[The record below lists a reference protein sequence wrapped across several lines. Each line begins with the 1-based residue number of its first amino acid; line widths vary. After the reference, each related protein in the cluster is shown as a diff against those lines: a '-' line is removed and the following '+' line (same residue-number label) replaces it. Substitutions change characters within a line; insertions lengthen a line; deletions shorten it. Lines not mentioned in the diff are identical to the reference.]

1 MLFLLLQV
9 VAETFYALSSM
20 NKIIKFFGGMSAL
33 VSTLSQDDRDNVQNE
48 NCLHSRGIHD
58 ALSEISPKAAS
69 FIAKKVGGT
78 VEKFLHDNKFS
89 ELPAEKLEDVF
100 DGFEASRIAFIH
112 NECMISMVECDKRKD
127 ITKLEDHII
136 NDGEKGSIFCSR
148 ARYLPDISVK
158 LARQNGFILPED
170 IDEKLKNNEKLKIR
184 PLMIHCYGVSSSNTA
199 AQLTTA
205 VCNAFGIKTGVAENA
220 VEIVKQFIE
229 QENKKNKDE
238 NIVIIPYITGFS
250 LGGMFA
256 GTIATKLNYGSCLFN
271 PWGMGSNLCKFVGED
286 AWNLANE
293 QKDQH
298 LIFSTEFDFT
308 SSSASPLS
316 SFAKSP
322 GRKIIME
329 NIGLGDDFH
338 PVETHTKYRDVFQHY
353 INRKQRK
360 TSSGNKAKPIDKKH
374 KFDCLVSLIL
384 HTVSTGIR
392 YVCLTCMYVILLLL
406 LCARSINNPI
416 LYF

>member
-9 VAETFYALSSM
+9 ALRTFCTMCSM
-20 NKIIKFFGGMSAL
+20 EEIAKFIKGISAL
-33 VSTLSQDDRDNVQNE
+33 VSTLSQDDRDDVRNE
-48 NCLHSRGIHD
+48 NCLHSREIQD
-58 ALSEISPKAAS
+58 ALSEISSKAAS
-69 FIAKKVGGT
+69 FIAKKVGGN
-78 VEKFLHDNKFS
+78 VEKFLDDSKFL
-89 ELPAEKLEDVF
+89 ELPAEKLEDVI

-148 ARYLPDISVK
+148 ARYLSDISVK

-170 IDEKLKNNEKLKIR
+170 IDERLKNNEKLKIR
-184 PLMIHCYGVSSSNTA
+184 PLMIHCYGVSSSNTV

-205 VCNAFGIKTGVAENA
+205 VCNGFGIKTGAAENA
-220 VEIVKQFIE
+220 VKIVKQFIE
-229 QENKKNKDE
+229 QENKKNKDK
-238 NIVIIPYITGFS
+238 NIVIVPYITGFS

-271 PWGMGSNLCKFVGED
+271 PCGMGNDLCEFVGED
-286 AWNLANE
+286 AWNLANK

-298 LIFSTEFDFT
+298 LTFSTEFDFT

-316 SFAKSP
+316 RLVKSP

-329 NIGLGDDFH
+329 NIGLGDHLH
-338 PVETHTKYRDVFQHY
+338 PVETHTKYRDVFQRH
-353 INRKQRK
+353 IDRKQQGILSDDKAKSVDKKQKIASNGDTKK
-360 TSSGNKAKPIDKKH
+360 TSKQ
-374 KFDCLVSLIL
+374 
-384 HTVSTGIR
+384 
-392 YVCLTCMYVILLLL
+392 
-406 LCARSINNPI
+406 
-416 LYF
+416 

>member
-1 MLFLLLQV
+1 MHFAKILFLLLQV
-9 VAETFYALSSM
+9 TAKTFHALSSM
-20 NKIIKFFGGMSAL
+20 NKITKFFGGISAL
-33 VSTLSQDDRDNVQNE
+33 VSTLSQDDRDDVRNE

-58 ALSEISPKAAS
+58 ALSEISSKTAS
-69 FIAKKVGGT
+69 FIAKKVGGR
-78 VEKFLHDNKFS
+78 VEKFLDDNKFS

-100 DGFEASRIAFIH
+100 DGFEASRITFIH
-112 NECMISMVECDKRKD
+112 NECMINMVECDKRED

-136 NDGEKGSIFCSR
+136 NDGKNGSIFCSR

-158 LARQNGFILPED
+158 LARQNGFVLPKD

-205 VCNAFGIKTGVAENA
+205 VCNGFGIKTGVAKNA
-220 VEIVKQFIE
+220 VDIVKQFVE

-238 NIVIIPYITGFS
+238 NIVIVPYITGFS

-271 PWGMGSNLCKFVGED
+271 PWGMGNNLCEFVGKG

-298 LIFSTEFDFT
+298 LTFSTEFDFT

-316 SFAKSP
+316 RLVKSP

-338 PVETHTKYRDVFQHY
+338 PVETHTKYRDVFQRY
-353 INRKQRK
+353 INRKQQKMISNEDTKK
-360 TSSGNKAKPIDKKH
+360 TSN
-374 KFDCLVSLIL
+374 
-384 HTVSTGIR
+384 
-392 YVCLTCMYVILLLL
+392 
-406 LCARSINNPI
+406 
-416 LYF
+416 